1 MKPFP
6 FCIQRKIFMA
16 GDAYLNF
23 TEHLEELR
31 WCLIKSLSA
40 VFLGFL
46 ASYYFADQIF
56 SFMVLPLQSA
66 LGPGRSLIGT
76 GVTEAFFLEIKVALV
91 TGLFGASPAIFYQI
105 WRFIAPGLEQAEK
118 RLVIPFVTCASLF
131 FVGGAYFC
139 YRAVLPLAFL
149 YFVEQYHSLG
159 VAPEI
164 RIAEYFTFF
173 FRMLLA
179 FGITFELPVFTFFLV
194 RLGIWDYRFL
204 WRQFRYAILAIFIL
218 AAILTPGPDVI
229 SQVLLAIP
237 LTLLYLL
244 SIGVAYLWR
253 R

>member
-1 MKPFP
+1 
-6 FCIQRKIFMA
+6 MA
-16 GDAYLNF
+16 GDVYLTF

-31 WCLIKSLSA
+31 WCLIKSLGA

-91 TGLFGASPAIFYQI
+91 TGLFGTSPVIFYQI
-105 WRFIAPGLEQAEK
+105 WRFIAPGLERREK
-118 RLVIPFVTCASLF
+118 RLVVPFVACASLF

-164 RIAEYFTFF
+164 RIGEYFTFF

-194 RLGIWDYRFL
+194 RLGVWDYRFL
-204 WRQFRYAILAIFIL
+204 WRQFRYAILVIFIL
-218 AAILTPGPDVI
+218 AAILTPGPDVV

-237 LTLLYLL
+237 LTLLYVL

-253 R
+253 RKS